1 MHGYHI
7 STITR
12 HSTKR
17 GGTKCAHIY
26 HQKNGEQREREK
38 VLGGI
43 NGRKF
48 VRYATS
54 VMDDGYWSLPINIGN
69 TKYPE

>member
-1 MHGYHI
+1 MRTHLL
-7 STITR
+7 SEER
-12 HSTKR
+12 R
-17 GGTKCAHIY
+17 A
-26 HQKNGEQREREK
+26 EREK

-54 VMDDGYWSLPINIGN
+54 VMDDGYWSLPINMGN
-69 TKYPE
+69 AKYPG